1 MNFFDNHK
9 IEIGEK
15 LETPFMNKFDVYQDG
30 TTPMYR
36 DVDGKLWAISGHS
49 NQGRIAMFCGTSFD
63 DMKMTPYFETRCNN
77 LVNKV
82 YVCKTG
88 AELVELL
95 AKSCGVSM
103 SSYFRYR
110 DILDIV
116 KEKKNTMEFSENDS
130 EILGYIIKSLELNHV
145 IAPKIKAI
153 YALLNGDA
161 CVGDE

>member
-1 MNFFDNHK
+1 MKAKNKYVSPYNT
-9 IEIGEK
+9 ELVVIGDRSVVVQYLPTESK
-15 LETPFMNKFDVYQDG
+15 DYMTAVRKMILAKRPG
-30 TTPMYR
+30 
-36 DVDGKLWAISGHS
+36 
-49 NQGRIAMFCGTSFD
+49 FD

-116 KEKKNTMEFSENDS
+116 KEKKNAMEFSENDS
-130 EILGYIIKSLELNHV
+130 EILGYIIKSLELNHI